1 MLAILIAGSLLAQAA
16 VPPAVAHPVQFVM
29 NTRALETHAATAG
42 SELTI
47 RSGAGEPYLSSVAAT
62 DFVVEG
68 EIRLD
73 ASADAVL
80 VLYAWEPEIAAGRRV
95 GFPLRLGN
103 SNQIAEISGNGVHA
117 TQDRAVAT
125 SFLAGAGD
133 WQSIQI
139 SCIGRHVRMSVP
151 AGVLV
156 EGDLPSPEYGRIGL
170 EVTKGSI
177 SLRNWRFLRA
187 VRPAARPLL
196 EDNPDVPDAMAKVPG
211 VTIPKLRQEVKPAY
225 TPNAMRQKIRGEA
238 ELEAIVEPDGFVG
251 PIRVTKSLDS
261 ELDLEAI
268 RAVRQWAFT
277 PALKD
282 GKPVRCRVCVVMTFT
297 LK

>member
-1 MLAILIAGSLLAQAA
+1 MFAMLIAGSLLAQAA
-16 VPPAVAHPVQFVM
+16 VPPAVAPPVQFVM
-29 NTRALETHAATAG
+29 NTRALKAHAATAG
-42 SELTI
+42 NELTI

-62 DFVVEG
+62 DFLVQG

-73 ASADAVL
+73 TAADAVL

-95 GFPLRLGN
+95 GFPLRIGN
-103 SNQIAEISGNGVHA
+103 SDRIGQLSGDGVHA
-117 TQDRAVAT
+117 TQDRTVAA
-125 SFLAGAGD
+125 SFLNAAGD
-133 WQSIQI
+133 WQAIQI
-139 SCIGRHVRMSVP
+139 SCIGRHVRVSVP

-156 EGDLPSPEYGRIGL
+156 EGDLPSPEYGRIAL

-177 SLRNWRFLRA
+177 SLRNWRFLE
-187 VRPAARPLL
+187 VVGPATRPLL
-196 EDNPDVPDAMAKVPG
+196 QDNPDVPDAIAKVPG
-211 VTIPKLRQEVKPAY
+211 VTTPELRQEVKPDY
-225 TPNAMRQKIRGEA
+225 TPNAMRRKVRGTI

-261 ELDLEAI
+261 ELDIQAI

-277 PALKD
+277 PAIVD
-282 GKPVRCRVCVVMTFT
+282 GKPVRCRVSVVLSFI